1 MKRSPLAGHQQP
13 GTSCLTLSR
22 GLDGVDGRRH
32 THLGGALE
40 LTCVRPAC
48 GRVDQQPRPPAKSPA
63 ELRAE
68 HTRALPHAHSSH
80 AGCGKLRAGTNSP
93 RLQSHRRAAGVMQG
107 CTLCRTGV
115 DHSVVAKTPVR
126 AAPAVG
132 WSGDTAGLPLPR
144 VRQASESRYR
154 RRGGGQWS
162 RPYGHPLWCPAT
174 IPSRVSP
181 LARPPPMPTS
191 GTSPRPLLLLADDGC
206 PSPPTR
212 TERATGG
219 EN

>member
-1 MKRSPLAGHQQP
+1 VWTGGGTRTSAALWNRRAYHPHVGVLTSSLARPRRARLSYEQSTPGRSIAR
-13 GTSCLTLSR
+13 T
-22 GLDGVDGRRH
+22 RH
-32 THLGGALE
+32 TPGVGSLARGRTPHGSSPPL
-40 LTCVRPAC
+40 VR
-48 GRVDQQPRPPAKSPA
+48 RVM
-63 ELRAE
+63 LRCAV
-68 HTRALPHAHSSH
+68 HV
-80 AGCGKLRAGTNSP
+80 CI
-93 RLQSHRRAAGVMQG
+93 
-107 CTLCRTGV
+107 TGV
-115 DHSVVAKTPVR
+115 DHTVVAKTPVR

-181 LARPPPMPTS
+181 LAHPPLMPTS
-191 GTSPRPLLLLADDGC
+191 CTSPRTLLLLADDGC

-212 TERATGG
+212 TERATGVRICDVD
-219 EN
+219 NRSAHIHLIPFHT